1 MSELYQWQGFR
12 ARFKCGNF
20 SALDHSRNEFRPV
33 QPERDVHCHT
43 WRHILDRKDISKL
56 GELARIAINESDA
69 AEVADRINDVLSLVD
84 QLQAADTQGIEPMSH
99 PLDSVQVLRAD
110 DVTETNQRD
119 TFQSLAPAA
128 EKGLYLVPKVIE

>member
-1 MSELYQWQGFR
+1 M
-12 ARFKCGNF
+12 
-20 SALDHSRNEFRPV
+20 
-33 QPERDVHCHT
+33 
-43 WRHILDRKDISKL
+43 DRKDISKL